1 MNAIGYTRIST
12 AEQSHH
18 SLDGQDRLIREYCAR
33 HSLNLLAV
41 FKDDGES
48 SYTFDRP
55 DWNALE
61 TFIKK
66 NKNVDCLIVVD
77 LDRFSRNLA
86 EALMKIQ
93 ELQAKYKIRVLS
105 TADNFD
111 TDFEDPTNFMM
122 RAFKLMMAE
131 GELHNIRKRTKGGII
146 QAALSG
152 RFTNMAPYGYR
163 NSRDA
168 ADKPILIVDEANA
181 AIVRMIFREWLA
193 GMELMKIYRLAVDR
207 GFKQR
212 GKSAVQRILGNQ
224 VYYGMVPVPAHKGR
238 KKPFAPGIHAAI
250 ISEQD
255 FWLAQE
261 RLNGKS
267 KAIHTNEE
275 IPLRGVLHCWCGRK
289 VTAGNSKSK
298 TGKYHWYYLCSEHR
312 KNLPA
317 TKLHLQFDELLDTMS
332 ISRPEM
338 EWLKSKLTAD
348 IGERIQEQGDVLA
361 RLNKDLSDLQRQ
373 IKAAERRFLTMG
385 NVSEET
391 YNQVIGEMRADESR
405 LYKELAAQGS
415 SHQSY
420 FDQLSDMLPAL
431 CNLKEGFEKLS
442 IVKQHQFINLGFDN
456 SLSHDGDIYRTR
468 KLHPLLAGKEL
479 ELKEKG
485 LLILEKPVIELS
497 KVPSV
502 PRMEPVSNFWD
513 KTLELL
519 ELIA

>member
-12 AEQSHH
+12 VEQSHH

-33 HSLNLLAV
+33 HNLNLLAV

-61 TFIKK
+61 AFIKK
-66 NKNVDCLIVVD
+66 TKNVDCLVVVD

-111 TDFEDPTNFMM
+111 TDFEDPSNFMM

-131 GELHNIRKRTKGGII
+131 GELHNIRKRTKRGII

-152 RFTNMAPYGYR
+152 RFTNMAPYGYK
-163 NSRDA
+163 NGRDSK
-168 ADKPILIVDEANA
+168 DKPILIIDETKAE
-181 AIVRMIFREWLA
+181 IVRFIFREWLN
-193 GMELMKIYRLAVDR
+193 GMEIAKLHRLAIAK
-207 GFKQR
+207 GFKQK
-212 GKSAVQRILGNQ
+212 GKSSVQRILSNQ
-224 VYYGMVPVPAHKGR
+224 VYYGMVPVPVHKGR
-238 KKPFAPGIHAAI
+238 KKPYEQGIHPAI

-261 RLNGKS
+261 RLGNKK
-267 KAIHTNEE
+267 KAIHKNEE
-275 IPLRGVLHCWCGRK
+275 VPLRGVLHCWCGRK

-298 TGKYHWYYLCSEHR
+298 TGKYHWYYLCQEHR

-317 TKLHLQFDELLDTMS
+317 TKLHLQFDEIMEALS
-332 ISRPEM
+332 ISEAEM
-338 EWLKSKLTAD
+338 NWLRTKLMKEV
-348 IGERIQEQGDVLA
+348 GERIQEQGNVLA
-361 RLNKDLSDLQRQ
+361 RLKKELTDHQRQ

-391 YNQVIGEMRADESR
+391 YKEVMAEMKADEVR
-405 LYKELAAQGS
+405 LQREIAAQGT
-415 SHQSY
+415 SHGAY
-420 FDQLSDMLPAL
+420 FDKLNRLLPAL
-431 CNLKEGFEKLS
+431 CDLKDAFEKMPLE
-442 IVKQHQFINLGFDN
+442 KQHQFINLGFDN
-456 SLSHDGDIYRTR
+456 SLSHDGNIYRTR

-479 ELKEKG
+479 ELKENG
-485 LLILEKPVIELS
+485 LLVVEKPVIELS

-502 PRMEPVSNFWD
+502 PGTEPVSNFWD
-513 KTLELL
+513 QTMQLL
-519 ELIA
+519 EAIA